1 MVIINIYNVKWK
13 RRYTRKELSEL
24 TGISPAALT
33 KLTKGEHVDVKISTL
48 ENLRNSSTAASLTL
62 SKKFLI
68 NGLKIC
74 KSAL

>member
-48 ENLRNSSTAASLTL
+48 EKLA
-62 SKKFLI
+62 KFFDFRVVDLI
-68 NGLKIC
+68 EEVPD
-74 KSAL
+74 

>member
-24 TGISPAALT
+24 TGFSPAALT

-48 ENLRNSSTAASLTL
+48 ENLA
-62 SKKFLI
+62 KFFDCRVVDLI
-68 NGLKIC
+68 EEVPD
-74 KSAL
+74 

>member
-1 MVIINIYNVKWK
+1 MVIINTYNVKWK

-48 ENLRNSSTAASLTL
+48 EKLA
-62 SKKFLI
+62 KFSDCRVVDLI
-68 NGLKIC
+68 EEVPD
-74 KSAL
+74 

>member
-24 TGISPAALT
+24 TGISPATLT

-48 ENLRNSSTAASLTL
+48 EKLAKFFDCRVVDLIEEVPDYWVENL
-62 SKKFLI
+62 
-68 NGLKIC
+68 
-74 KSAL
+74 

>member
-24 TGISPAALT
+24 TGISPATLT

-48 ENLRNSSTAASLTL
+48 EKLA
-62 SKKFLI
+62 KFFDCHVVDLI
-68 NGLKIC
+68 EEVPD
-74 KSAL
+74 